1 MINLGVFVKFICR
14 DIINGENKANAVLL
28 GLLYKIFDF
37 LRPWGIKKR
46 TPNLPIIRHAH
57 KDVRWS
63 YTGILFSVFL
73 KVNAMPPA
81 MMREST
87 C

>member
-28 GLLYKIFDF
+28 GLFFKILDF
-37 LRPWGIKKR
+37 LCPGSIKER
-46 TPNLPIIRHAH
+46 IPDLPIIRHAH
-57 KDVRWS
+57 EDVSKS

-73 KVNAMPPA
+73 KVNAIPPA
-81 MMREST
+81 MIRQLT